1 MNRAGFVIILLMS
14 LTACGQQSKDRTI
27 LGIDYAKQE
36 LNLALTDKTKKQI
49 VVDTLIKD
57 KETAIQISEA
67 ILFKVYGKDNIVSQR
82 PYETYFMDGY
92 WIIGGTLPKDMLG
105 GTFLVIINSVNGQVI
120 KLSHGK

>member
-1 MNRAGFVIILLMS
+1 MDHLPSEIQLRN
-14 LTACGQQSKDRTI
+14 
-27 LGIDYAKQE
+27 
-36 LNLALTDKTKKQI
+36 KTKKQI

-105 GTFLVIINSVNGQVI
+105 GTFLIIINSVNGQVI